1 MGRWHA
7 GAQLD
12 LVDDIVRGTML
23 GAEKIDDGTAV
34 NLGAM
39 ERVRVIDAVKE
50 VLRYVGH
57 KAEIVF
63 RRDTPT
69 GPLS

>member
-1 MGRWHA
+1 
-7 GAQLD
+7 
-12 LVDDIVRGTML
+12 ML